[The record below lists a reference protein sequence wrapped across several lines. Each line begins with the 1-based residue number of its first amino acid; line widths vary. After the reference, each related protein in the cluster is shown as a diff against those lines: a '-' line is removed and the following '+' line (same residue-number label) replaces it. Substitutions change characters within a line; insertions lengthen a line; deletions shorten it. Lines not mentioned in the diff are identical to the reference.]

1 MMIEDPRPARRTW
14 PDEFKRD
21 VCRQAKARKRSV
33 AALGRKYGINAN
45 LIHNWLKD
53 PRFGGDC
60 DAPLASRSNASPQSV
75 TLLPVDVVDEPA
87 QALTAKRAV
96 ITLPS
101 GLSLEVEDCNDL
113 ASLLRLVQGL

>member
-1 MMIEDPRPARRTW
+1 MSINDPTSARRSW

-53 PRFGGDC
+53 PRYGGGNPTVIEATAD
-60 DAPLASRSNASPQSV
+60 PV
-75 TLLPVDVVDEPA
+75 TLLPVDVVDAPSC
-87 QALTAKRAV
+87 ALTAKRAV

-113 ASLLRLVQGL
+113 AGLLKMVQGLSQ